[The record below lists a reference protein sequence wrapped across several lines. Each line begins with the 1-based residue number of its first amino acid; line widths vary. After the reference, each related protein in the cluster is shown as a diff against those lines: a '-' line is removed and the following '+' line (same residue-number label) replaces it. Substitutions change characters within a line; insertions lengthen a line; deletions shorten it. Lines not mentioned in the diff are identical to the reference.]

1 MEVDKMNIEVKQNG
15 MVQVLQCGG
24 SLDADSVAGF
34 KKVAYDL
41 VKGGSKQ
48 FVIDC
53 SSLNFI
59 DSMGL
64 GVLISLLRRVR
75 QQQGDVKVAGLNED
89 VKTIFEITRLHR
101 LFDVCSDSDAAVRK
115 FDEMK

>member
-1 MEVDKMNIEVKQNG
+1 MNIEVKTQEN
-15 MVQVLQCGG
+15 VQVLYCGG

-41 VKGGSKQ
+41 VTNGSTR

-53 SSLNFI
+53 SRLNFI

-75 QQQGDVKVAGLNED
+75 QREGDVKVAGLSDE

-101 LFDVCSDSDAAVRK
+101 LFDVCTDSPTAVKR
-115 FDEMK
+115 FSEPR

>member
-1 MEVDKMNIEVKQNG
+1 MNIEVKQLGNIK
-15 MVQVLQCGG
+15 VLQCGG
-24 SLDADSVAGF
+24 SLDADTVAGF

-41 VKGGSKQ
+41 VNEGSIR

-53 SSLNFI
+53 SDLNFI

-75 QQQGDVKVAGLNED
+75 QREGDVKVAALSEE

-101 LFDVCSDSDAAVRK
+101 LFDVCADADAAVSR
-115 FDEMK
+115 FDDKK

>member
-1 MEVDKMNIEVKQNG
+1 MNINVTQQGN
-15 MVQVLQCGG
+15 VRVLHCGG
-24 SLDADSVAGF
+24 SLDADTVASF

-41 VKGGSKQ
+41 VCSGTNQ

-53 SSLNFI
+53 SNLTFI

-75 QQQGDVKVAGLNED
+75 QREGDVKVAALSDE

-101 LFDVCSDSDAAVRK
+101 LFDVCADWNTAVTRFGK
-115 FDEMK
+115 K

>member
-1 MEVDKMNIEVKQNG
+1 MNIDVKEQG
-15 MVQVLQCGG
+15 DIKIMHCGG
-24 SLDADSVAGF
+24 SLDADTVAAF

-41 VKGGSKQ
+41 VSKGTTRFIVDCTNLT
-48 FVIDC
+48 FV
-53 SSLNFI
+53 

-75 QQQGDVKVAGLNED
+75 SRDGDVKVSALSDE

-101 LFDVCSDSDAAVRK
+101 LFDVCADWNTAVTK
-115 FDEMK
+115 FNR

>member
-1 MEVDKMNIEVKQNG
+1 MNINVTQQG
-15 MVQVLQCGG
+15 DIQVLHCGG
-24 SLDADSVAGF
+24 SLDADTVAAF
-34 KKVAYDL
+34 KKTAYDL
-41 VKGGSKQ
+41 VTGGSTR

-53 SSLNFI
+53 SDLTFI

-75 QQQGDVKVAGLNED
+75 QRNGDVKVAALSDD

-101 LFDVCSDSDAAVRK
+101 LFEVTNDWNSAVTK
-115 FDEMK
+115 FEKK